1 MRYNK
6 KKIYKSYCLTKKS
19 ARWIIKYCL
28 ECFSRKQNLKK
39 KLIHCSSDFAV
50 SHFCMSL
57 ISYYSIKLEWFFF
70 SIKVYLLD
78 IFVFGT
84 TFTHDNKHQRIS
96 NSTTQT
102 PIKQDFYFF
111 FRYADIRINFKSCI
125 FSICRFLLSQSLF
138 FFQNYWIDYIVHV
151 AKMWLMGG
159 TIFMFYSKC
168 LINWMIIWNSS
179 RSCVWD
185 TVFRWSSRY
194 MPLLLN
200 EWCDLW
206 QALFLNESVPQQN
219 KAKNVLLQ

>member
-28 ECFSRKQNLKK
+28 ECFNRKQNLKK

-50 SHFCMSL
+50 SPFLYEPYLVLQYKVRMV
-57 ISYYSIKLEWFFF
+57 FF

-84 TFTHDNKHQRIS
+84 TFTHDNKHQSIS

-138 FFQNYWIDYIVHV
+138 FF
-151 AKMWLMGG
+151 
-159 TIFMFYSKC
+159 SK
-168 LINWMIIWNSS
+168 
-179 RSCVWD
+179 
-185 TVFRWSSRY
+185 
-194 MPLLLN
+194 LLN
-200 EWCDLW
+200 WLYSPCC
-206 QALFLNESVPQQN
+206 
-219 KAKNVLLQ
+219 KNVVNGGYYIYVLFKMFNKLNDYLEFFEILCMGHCIQVIVKVYASLVKWVMWFMTSFISTRVCTITK